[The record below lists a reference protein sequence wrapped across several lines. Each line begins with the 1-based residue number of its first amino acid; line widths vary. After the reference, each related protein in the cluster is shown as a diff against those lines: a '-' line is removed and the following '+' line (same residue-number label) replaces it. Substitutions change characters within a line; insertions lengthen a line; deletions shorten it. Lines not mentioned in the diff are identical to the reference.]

1 MDLNNK
7 QLSQLM
13 RKAKLEMPFSDFEET
28 VMLRINRET
37 ARKPVLSRDRKL
49 SIFFFLLG
57 TCFGLIINSLLQRA
71 QYTFLDM
78 PPATTILLFQVVF
91 VLLFL
96 VQLERNLH
104 LMERWKNQRKP
115 T

>member
-1 MDLNNK
+1 MDPDNK

-28 VMLRINRET
+28 VMLIINRET
-37 ARKPVLSRDRKL
+37 GRKQVLSRDRKL
-49 SIFFFLLG
+49 SFFFFLLG
-57 TCFGLIINSLLQRA
+57 TGLGLVINSLLQRA

-78 PPATTILLFQVVF
+78 PPATTILLFQLAF

-96 VQLERNLH
+96 VQLEKNLH
-104 LMERWKNQRKP
+104 LMERWKDQRQR